1 MMNKKL
7 FTVAFIIVG
16 LAALSACSGN
26 NIVSE
31 GSGTTTV
38 IENPTGYPDGGVQ
51 RPYLMYEG
59 TLYQHTFERKKVSKD
74 EITKAYPG
82 YEYVASIKKISN
94 KDMPDEELEGSR
106 FSEGAEVYVNGNSII
121 VYDNGCVQEMEQ
133 VADEKAVP
141 EDFYFILTWNCY
153 GVSSY
158 NSQTGKLVKTTDATN
173 PGDYVTEYRLT
184 NEEEKHIYNLI
195 DSLDVNSYP
204 DIYNPNNGLSEP
216 SMTLILTV
224 NVDGDTKTI
233 KAENIALSY
242 TSKDAKGQKF
252 LSVCKEIRNRLTE
265 TEEWKSLPEYE
276 VLYD

>member
-7 FTVAFIIVG
+7 FTVAFMIVG

-82 YEYVASIKKISN
+82 YEYAASIKKISN

-106 FSEGAEVYVNGNSII
+106 FSEGAEIYVNGDSII

-133 VADEKAVP
+133 VTDEKAVP
-141 EDFYFILTWNCY
+141 EDFYFTLKWNCY

-173 PGDYVTEYRLT
+173 PEDYVTEYLLT
-184 NEEEKHIYNLI
+184 DEDKVYFYNL
-195 DSLDVNSYP
+195 LDYLNVSSYP
-204 DIYNPNNGLSEP
+204 DVYNPNDGMSEP

-224 NVDGDTKTI
+224 HANGWTKTI
-233 KAENIALSY
+233 KAENIEISY
-242 TSKDAKGQKF
+242 TSPDAKGQKF
-252 LSVCKEIRNRLTE
+252 LYVCKQISERLTA
-265 TEEWKSLPEYE
+265 TDEWNALPEYE
-276 VLYD
+276 VLYE